1 MFFFYLE
8 AKKDLIIFTIQVTT
22 GAYDDLK
29 KAYDIASAMVIKLG
43 MSEKVGYIG
52 FEDIEYTKKY
62 SEETQKVIFTL
73 EALLILN

>member
-1 MFFFYLE
+1 
-8 AKKDLIIFTIQVTT
+8 
-22 GAYDDLK
+22 
-29 KAYDIASAMVIKLG
+29 MVIKLG

-73 EALLILN
+73 EALILN